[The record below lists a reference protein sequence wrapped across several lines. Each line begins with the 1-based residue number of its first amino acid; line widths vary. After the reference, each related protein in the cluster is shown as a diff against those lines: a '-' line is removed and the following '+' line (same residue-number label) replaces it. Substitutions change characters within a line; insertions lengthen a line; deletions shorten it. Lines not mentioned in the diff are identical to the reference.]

1 MRIAVIGVGHW
12 HAPMHLDA
20 VARAGAQLV
29 GVCDDDAELAAAV
42 GRQRSAHAWSDP
54 STMLDASAP
63 ELVVAMGR
71 PERVLE
77 VAGALVERGIPCV
90 VEKPIG
96 TSGASLA
103 PLLALVRERGA
114 FVAVPLVNRYSA
126 LWTRLADLRTAGR
139 AGRAVHA
146 HFRVI
151 NGSPERYRRLG
162 VPWMLD
168 ARLAGGGALRNL
180 GVHPIDAFAQLV
192 GEGVEIAIDSA
203 VVRAPA
209 DDPNADTFAALQLS
223 TPSGTLATI
232 EVGYTLATMRGSD
245 TEWRVAVDGA
255 YLVDRNQTLRVATLD
270 DGADDTTTIPS
281 VATRYDEFLADTLA
295 RVRDGRGPGVS
306 LSDYHR
312 ANVVIDDAYRTGRR
326 IPSEGSR

>member
-20 VARAGAQLV
+20 VSRAGAQLV
-29 GVCDDDAELAAAV
+29 GVCDDDAEVAAAV
-42 GRQRSAHAWSDP
+42 GRERSAPAWSDTG
-54 STMLDASAP
+54 TMLDAAAP

-71 PERVLE
+71 PQEALE
-77 VAGALVERGIPCV
+77 VAGALIERGIPCV

-96 TSGASLA
+96 TSGASLT
-103 PLLALVRERGA
+103 PLLTQMRERGA

-126 LWTRLADLRTAGR
+126 LWRHLADLRAAGR
-139 AGRAVHA
+139 AGCAVHA

-151 NGSPERYRRLG
+151 NGSPERYRQLG

-168 ARLAGGGALRNL
+168 TRVAGGGALRNL
-180 GVHPIDAFAQLV
+180 GIHAIDAFGQLV
-192 GEGVEIAIDSA
+192 GEGVEIAVQSA
-203 VVRAPA
+203 VLRAPA
-209 DDPNADTFAALQLS
+209 DDPDADTFGALQLS
-223 TPSGTLATI
+223 TPSGEVATI
-232 EVGYTLATMRGSD
+232 EVGYTLAAMRGSD

-270 DGADDTTTIPS
+270 DGRDDTITIPS
-281 VATRYDEFLADTLA
+281 VAARYDEFLADTVA

-326 IPSEGSR
+326 LPSEGSR